1 VHRKHAVLAVL
12 CLVLLIASS
21 PVAQQDGRYMIKF
34 KDFRGAA
41 AMVRAAGGAPIHEFA
56 ALRVVAA
63 RLPQQSLEA
72 LRRNPNVE
80 YIENDQVRAP
90 LAQTTPYG
98 VDMVQARD
106 VWDANRDG
114 VIDAGAPTGAGRLV
128 CVIDSG
134 LYTGHE
140 DFAGVHVTGGY
151 PAGWDTDGCGHG
163 THVSG
168 TVAAQHNS
176 VGVVGV
182 SPGDVSLFVVRVFD
196 NSCNWAY
203 SSDLIDA
210 LNRCESAGANIV
222 SMSLGGSFPSPT
234 EEQAFQNA
242 YDRGVLHVAAAGN
255 GGNTLTSYPAGYGSV
270 ISVAAVDATATV
282 ASFSQQNSD
291 VELAAPGVGVL
302 STVPWKVATVHVD
315 GVTYM
320 AAHIENA
327 ARASVSGALVDGG
340 RCNSVGTWSGKV
352 VLCER
357 GDITFFEKVT
367 NVQSGGGVAAVIYNN
382 VSGNFLGTLGPGN
395 SSTIPA
401 VSLSQEDGKF
411 LVANKLGF
419 TAAVD
424 NTEQT
429 PASGYE
435 AWNGTSMATPHV
447 SAVAAVIWS
456 GAPTATNAEVRDA
469 MNATALDKGA
479 AGRDHAY
486 GYGIVQAKAALDALL
501 GGPPPSD
508 ILDDILF
515 SSPVVGGCKLYTGK
529 VTLNSPAGTG
539 GQVVNLT
546 SENLAASVPAQV
558 TVAEGKLTKSFTITT
573 SKVLADTSGNIVAT
587 VGTDTASRNLT
598 VRPIGVKK
606 LTLDP
611 TSVKGGDPSTGTV
624 KLECAAGPGLI
635 TVSLASDK
643 PNIANP
649 AVSELVFSI
658 GEKSKTFTVNTSAVS
673 NTKKA
678 KISATANGVTKSA
691 TLTVNP

>member
-1 VHRKHAVLAVL
+1 MYRSKHAVLVLL
-12 CLVLLIASS
+12 CLVLLVASS

-34 KDFRGAA
+34 RDFRGAA
-41 AMVRAAGGAPIHEFA
+41 AMVRAAGGAPIHEFVQ
-56 ALRVVAA
+56 LGVVAA

-98 VDMVQARD
+98 IDMVQARD
-106 VWDANRDG
+106 VWDADRDG

-134 LYTGHE
+134 LDTAHE
-140 DFAGVHVTGGY
+140 DFAGVNVTGGY
-151 PAGWDTDGCGHG
+151 PAGWDSDGCGHG

-176 VGVVGV
+176 LGVVGV
-182 SPGDVSLFVVRVFD
+182 SPGDVSLYVVRVFGD
-196 NSCNWAY
+196 SCSWTY

-210 LNRCESAGANIV
+210 LNRCETAGANIV
-222 SMSLGGSFPSPT
+222 SMSLGGSFPSFT
-234 EEQAFQNA
+234 EEQAFQDA
-242 YDRGVLHVAAAGN
+242 YNRGVLHVAAAGN
-255 GGNTLTSYPAGYGSV
+255 AGNNTTSYPAGYGSV
-270 ISVAAVDATATV
+270 ISVAAVDATGTV
-282 ASFSQQNSD
+282 ASFSQQNTD
-291 VELAAPGVGVL
+291 VELAAPGVSVL
-302 STVPWKVATVHVD
+302 STVPWRSTTVQVD

-327 ARASVSGALVDGG
+327 ARANVSGVLVNGG
-340 RCNSVGTWSGKV
+340 LCDSVGTWSGKV

-357 GDITFFEKVT
+357 GVITFLQKVT

-382 VSGNFLGTLGPGN
+382 VPGNFRGTLAPG

-401 VSLSQEDGKF
+401 VSVSQQDGQF
-411 LVANKLGF
+411 LVANKLGS
-419 TAAVD
+419 TGTVD
-424 NTEQT
+424 NTEQK
-429 PASGYE
+429 PGSGYE
-435 AWNGTSMATPHV
+435 AWDGTSMATPHV

-469 MNATALDKGA
+469 MNGTALDKGP
-479 AGRDHAY
+479 AGRDDAY
-486 GYGIVQAKAALDALL
+486 GHGIVQAKAALDALL
-501 GGPPPSD
+501 NGPPPPD
-508 ILDDILF
+508 VLDDVLF
-515 SSPVVGGCKLYTGK
+515 NSPVVGGCKLYTGR
-529 VTLNSPAGTG
+529 VTLNSPAGPG

-573 SKVLADTSGNIVAT
+573 SKVLADTSGDIVAA

-598 VRPIGVKK
+598 VRRIGVKK
-606 LTLDP
+606 LTLNP
-611 TSVKGGDPSTGTV
+611 TAVTGGNPSTGTV
-624 KLECAAGPGLI
+624 NLQCAAGPGPI

-643 PNIANP
+643 PNIATP
-649 AVSELVFSI
+649 AVSQLVFNV
-658 GEKSKTFTVNTSAVS
+658 GEKLKSFTVNTSAVS

-678 KISATANGVTKSA
+678 IISGTANGVTKSA